1 MISQAVLRTLNA
13 VDWDFTV
20 PRSGYIPPPHWY
32 PGTFVPA
39 LSDALI
45 EALTPRR
52 GIVFDPY
59 GGIGTTGW
67 SALRTGR
74 SCRVADINPVA
85 ILVTYVTTSLLS
97 LASDGHIAG
106 AALNALGRLTGRN
119 DDLFGVGDDKDVR
132 SFDGA
137 AEGVCAP
144 APRTLLNQ
152 VVVGPPVWDALQQW
166 IDAETLTEMKALVGG
181 IANSGS
187 VYIQL
192 LGLCMVSAMIRSLNS
207 QHSSWGHIADN
218 VRPREMKQQ
227 NVRLSMDRW
236 LKRARAFVSV
246 PSALGR
252 QEEGAP
258 SRPEI
263 YMRDWSFPV
272 ERGLGDAD
280 LLLTSPPYADAID
293 YTLAQRLSL
302 YLLGYDDAAILALV
316 SREIGARR
324 KRFNA
329 SSRLHWSKHLCE
341 AISDQIT
348 WLKPNGFVCLIL
360 PHKDS
365 GRCVGENDLRSSL
378 EKHGFD
384 LAFQRERSIHQAH
397 TRQSWTSIKKEVLLV
412 FRRR

>member
-1 MISQAVLRTLNA
+1 MMSQAVLRTLDA
-13 VDWDFTV
+13 VDWDFAV
-20 PRSGYIPPPHWY
+20 PRSGYIQPPHWY

-45 EALTPRR
+45 EALTPRQ

-74 SCRVADINPVA
+74 SCRIADLNPVA

-97 LASDGHIAG
+97 LASDGRDADT
-106 AALNALGRLTGRN
+106 ALNTLSRLTGRN
-119 DDLFGVGDDKDVR
+119 DDLFGAGEDRDVR
-132 SFDGA
+132 SFDEV
-137 AEGVCAP
+137 AEKACAP

-152 VVVGPPVWDALQQW
+152 VVVGPPMWDALKVW
-166 IDAETLTEMKALVGG
+166 IDGETLSELKVLLGG
-181 IANSGS
+181 FANSGS
-187 VYIQL
+187 VYLQL
-192 LGLCMVSAMIRSLNS
+192 LGLCMVSAVIRSLNS

-227 NVRLSMDRW
+227 NVRLSTDRW
-236 LKRARAFVSV
+236 LKRARAFISVS
-246 PSALGR
+246 SAQRGQSRAGR
-252 QEEGAP
+252 
-258 SRPEI
+258 SRPEVH
-263 YMRDWSFPV
+263 MQDWSSSV
-272 ERGLGDAD
+272 ERGPGDAD

-302 YLLGYDDAAILALV
+302 YLLGYDDAAIMALV
-316 SREIGARR
+316 SLEIGARR
-324 KRFNA
+324 KRSKA
-329 SSRLHWSKHLCE
+329 SSRLNWSKHLCE
-341 AISDQIT
+341 AIHDQIT
-348 WLKPNGFVCLIL
+348 WLKPTGLVCLIL

-365 GRCVGENDLRSSL
+365 GRILGENNLTSSL
-378 EKHGFD
+378 KKLGFD

-412 FRRR
+412 FHRP